1 MQRFIQFNDEKVD
14 SMIVMEMADLVTT
27 LTRNPEYEVD
37 FGVHSYLDQ
46 SIKKIYVSHFW
57 NHRPQHLLIDGI
69 KSDVFLRAIGNLK
82 YTDTLQIQRYIKS
95 LDNIHLKSFAKQLF
109 IVTEDLRIEEL
120 IKKERPGTKKVFYHR
135 KKVYQKHF
143 QSQLNVNLVKSVFT
157 DALFSNIY
165 LLLHSETP
173 IETIPH
179 YNESIDLVIPY
190 VRNTISKFFETKSTM
205 DTVSICLEML
215 EVLDEVLEQDM
226 LNEYFHLPEKGF
238 EIETENGMTFNHLK
252 RKDPLQNCDVMD
264 NKANDDEEIM
274 NEELRTWHRETSE
287 LSNSYLQF
295 DLDQGTGTDFL
306 GEGVREGE
314 TGDQAL
320 AIVQGS
326 VQKTSRN
333 DYSKLEAKEQ
343 KRNKTGRNDNEFG
356 KENRFAHPIFLNLDN
371 PTNEE
376 IKQYHLYKKEIST
389 YQKKL
394 KKLIEKTLE
403 HKRIAP
409 RNDLQFGRLSK
420 KLLPYFTDTNP
431 RLFYKKQEPT
441 SEIDAA
447 FALLVDC
454 SASMY
459 DKMEQTKLGITLFH
473 EALKSVKVSHEVVGF
488 WEDTSDATKEYQPN
502 YFKPVID
509 FQTSLLGF
517 SGPEIMQLK
526 PEEDNRDGFAIRLMT
541 NRLITRME
549 KQKFLLVFS
558 DGEPAAFGYE
568 QNGIVDTHEAVLQAR
583 KKGIEVFN
591 IFLSNTD
598 IEESQKKVL
607 QDIYGNFSILVSNI
621 AELPNVLFPILK
633 KLLYKSI

>member
-1 MQRFIQFNDEKVD
+1 
-14 SMIVMEMADLVTT
+14 
-27 LTRNPEYEVD
+27 
-37 FGVHSYLDQ
+37 
-46 SIKKIYVSHFW
+46 
-57 NHRPQHLLIDGI
+57 
-69 KSDVFLRAIGNLK
+69 
-82 YTDTLQIQRYIKS
+82 
-95 LDNIHLKSFAKQLF
+95 
-109 IVTEDLRIEEL
+109 
-120 IKKERPGTKKVFYHR
+120 
-135 KKVYQKHF
+135 
-143 QSQLNVNLVKSVFT
+143 
-157 DALFSNIY
+157 
-165 LLLHSETP
+165 
-173 IETIPH
+173 
-179 YNESIDLVIPY
+179 
-190 VRNTISKFFETKSTM
+190 
-205 DTVSICLEML
+205 
-215 EVLDEVLEQDM
+215 
-226 LNEYFHLPEKGF
+226 
-238 EIETENGMTFNHLK
+238 
-252 RKDPLQNCDVMD
+252 
-264 NKANDDEEIM
+264 
-274 NEELRTWHRETSE
+274 
-287 LSNSYLQF
+287 
-295 DLDQGTGTDFL
+295 
-306 GEGVREGE
+306 
-314 TGDQAL
+314 
-320 AIVQGS
+320 
-326 VQKTSRN
+326 
-333 DYSKLEAKEQ
+333 
-343 KRNKTGRNDNEFG
+343 
-356 KENRFAHPIFLNLDN
+356 
-371 PTNEE
+371 
-376 IKQYHLYKKEIST
+376 
-389 YQKKL
+389 
-394 KKLIEKTLE
+394 
-403 HKRIAP
+403 IAP

>member
-27 LTRNPEYEVD
+27 LTKNPEYEVE
-37 FGVHSYLDQ
+37 FGVHSYLDR
-46 SIKKIYVSHFW
+46 STKKIYVSHFW

-82 YTDTLQIQRYIKS
+82 YTDSQQVQRYINS
-95 LDNIHLKSFAKQLF
+95 LANINLKSFAKQLF

-120 IKKERPGTKKVFYHR
+120 IKKERPGTKKVFFHR
-135 KKVYQKHF
+135 KKVYQKYF
-143 QSQLNVNLVKSVFT
+143 QSQLNVNLVKSLFT
-157 DALFSNIY
+157 DALFNNIY
-165 LLLHSETP
+165 LLLHSESP
-173 IETIPH
+173 IETIPQ
-179 YNESIDLVIPY
+179 YSESIDLIIPY
-190 VRNTISKFFETKSTM
+190 IRNTISKFFEAKSTQ
-205 DTVSICLEML
+205 DTVSICLEIV
-215 EVLDEVLEQDM
+215 EVLDEALELDM

-238 EIETENGMTFNHLK
+238 SLEEENGLNFDDLK

-264 NKANDDEEIM
+264 KKASGDEEIL

-295 DLDQGTGTDFL
+295 DLDQGTGTDLL

-343 KRNKTGRNDNEFG
+343 KRNKAGRNDNEYG
-356 KENRFAHPIFLNLDN
+356 KENRFAHPIFLSLNN
-371 PTNEE
+371 PTKEE

-403 HKRIAP
+403 HKRTSP
-409 RNDLQFGRLSK
+409 RNDLHFGRLSK

-441 SEIDAA
+441 SEIDAS
-447 FALLVDC
+447 FTLLVDC

-488 WEDTSDATKEYQPN
+488 WEDTSDASKEYQPN

-509 FQTSLLGF
+509 FQTSLLGV

-541 NRLITRME
+541 NRLITRIE

-591 IFLSNTD
+591 IFLSNTE

-607 QDIYGNFSILVSNI
+607 QDIYGNFSILVSNVE
-621 AELPNVLFPILK
+621 ELPDVLFPILK